1 MKFLILYIA
10 LVMTTCQFLKA
21 QNAVYLSEGNIE
33 YEKKVHTHAYL
44 KGDDWAEEI
53 KKTVPKF
60 KTTYHNLFFRGQTTL
75 YKPGR
80 TVESQGPPSW
90 GGTLA
95 DDNIVHSLLDKHL
108 YIGQKEI
115 YDQTY
120 LVSDS
125 TRKIRWKITDETRTI
140 AGFECRRANA
150 LLMDSIYIVAFY
162 TDAILT
168 RGGPESFNGLP
179 GMIMGLAI
187 PDQHITWFATSVRT
201 ETVSDA
207 LLAPPVKGKKVTYTQ
222 LMYDLSAQ
230 LKRWGEWGKRAIL
243 AAML

>member
-1 MKFLILYIA
+1 MKFLILYIT
-10 LVMTTCQFLKA
+10 LMTVNCQILKA

-33 YEKKVHTHAYL
+33 FEKKVHTHAFL
-44 KGDDWAEEI
+44 KGDDWAEDL
-53 KKTVPKF
+53 KKSIPKF
-60 KTTYHNLFFRGQTTL
+60 KTTYHNLLFRGHTTL

-80 TVESQGPPSW
+80 TVETQGPPSW
-90 GGTLA
+90 GGALA
-95 DDNIVHSLLDKHL
+95 DENIVYSVLDQHL

-115 YDQTY
+115 YDKTY

-125 TRKIRWKITDETRTI
+125 TRIIRWKITDEIRTI

-179 GMIMGLAI
+179 GMILGLAI
-187 PDQHITWFATSVRT
+187 PDQHITWFATSVRA
-201 ETVSDA
+201 EAISEA
-207 LLAPPVKGKKVTYTQ
+207 LLTPPVKGKKMTCRQLVNDLSTQ
-222 LMYDLSAQ
+222 LKS
-230 LKRWGEWGKRAIL
+230 WGEWGKRAIL